1 MNKLNNR
8 EQKAINKK
16 WHISETAMALFK
28 ERGYNSVKVKE
39 ICKAADISLGTFYHY
54 FSSKDSIIDE
64 TYQIIDERIFECLD
78 ERKFNTPIDK
88 ILGILEQ
95 SACIMQEELG
105 YVLMVGS
112 YYQIISSKPD
122 YSYSHNRNLY
132 VTLVE
137 TLKEGI
143 ATGYLKKDTEP
154 EEIAET
160 CLRIGRGDIIDWCLK
175 GGSFKLCDLIVKDL
189 KRMLYSIVV
198 NPEDLEF

>member
-1 MNKLNNR
+1 MSILSNR
-8 EQKAINKK
+8 EQKAVNKK

-78 ERKFNTPIDK
+78 EREFNTPIDK

-105 YVLMVGS
+105 YVLMLGS

-122 YSYSHNRNLY
+122 YSYSHDRNLY
-132 VTLVE
+132 ITLVE

-143 ATGYLKKDTEP
+143 STGYFKKDTDP
-154 EEIAET
+154 EEIAEL
-160 CLRIGRGDIIDWCLK
+160 CLRIGRGAIIDWCLK
-175 GGSFKLCDLIVKDL
+175 GGSYKLCDLIVSDL
-189 KRMLYSIVV
+189 KRMLHSIII
-198 NPEDLEF
+198 N

>member
-1 MNKLNNR
+1 MKKLNNR
-8 EQKAINKK
+8 EQKAVKKK

-64 TYQIIDERIFECLD
+64 TYQIIDARLFECL
-78 ERKFNTPIDK
+78 EKKEFTSPIDK

-95 SACIMQEELG
+95 SALIMEEELG

-122 YSYSHNRNLY
+122 YSYSHKRKLY
-132 VTLVE
+132 ITLVE
-137 TLKEGI
+137 TVKEGI
-143 ATGYLKKDTEP
+143 NLGYFKSDTDP
-154 EEIAET
+154 NEIAEA

-175 GGSFKLCDLIVKDL
+175 GGTYKLGDLIVKDI
-189 KRMLYSIVV
+189 KRLLYSITI
-198 NPEDLEF
+198 NN